1 MAISLTPFPPAFS
14 AWFAAPEPRPPQPI
28 SAILS
33 VSLPAAC
40 APRSTDKLPSKA
52 PPATAVEV
60 FLRKSRRVLGAGE
73 LGWFGSFIAISIDSV
88 DRFDPNIF
96 AAILA
101 PQMDWDRGKLPLSQG
116 AC

>member
-1 MAISLTPFPPAFS
+1 MAISLTPFPQALS

-33 VSLPAAC
+33 VSIPAAC

-88 DRFDPNIF
+88 DRFDARLF
-96 AAILA
+96 AAVHRREWIET
-101 PQMDWDRGKLPLSQG
+101 KENY
-116 AC
+116 

>member
-1 MAISLTPFPPAFS
+1 MVAARAISWTSLPPGLS
-14 AWFAAPEPRPPQPI
+14 AWFAAPGPRPPQPI
-28 SAILS
+28 KAIFS

-73 LGWFGSFIAISIDSV
+73 LGLFGSFIASSLDSV
-88 DRFDPNIF
+88 DRFDARLF
-96 AAILA
+96 AAVHT
-101 PQMDWDRGKLPLSQG
+101 PQMD
-116 AC
+116 